1 MRRAALAGA
10 AVCTFLA
17 LSAPLTLGV
26 GAARAADVVIGNDA
40 GDVISEV
47 AAATRQL
54 HLASVPAELLVESD
68 TLVFDYER
76 GELAYSGDVR
86 VAQGGVHM
94 RSENLTIAFEPQ
106 RTGSLRSIRA
116 SGNVLITHKN
126 TKATGNLAIYDPTA
140 STITLTGEAR
150 LGAGPNTL
158 EGERVIVY
166 LDEGR
171 AIVEG
176 GAADGA
182 QSATAPAP
190 EAGSAGPS
198 DAVEKKPSGRVRAVI
213 DPGTLGSEDLLD

>member
-1 MRRAALAGA
+1 MASLACVWALVGSAAPFPARLA
-10 AVCTFLA
+10 
-17 LSAPLTLGV
+17 S
-26 GAARAADVVIGNDA
+26 AADVVIGNDT

-54 HLASVPAELLVESD
+54 HLASVPAELFVESD
-68 TLVFDYER
+68 KMVFDYAR

-94 RSENLTIAFEPQ
+94 RSENLTIAFEPE

-126 TKATGNLAIYDPTA
+126 TKATGDLAVYDPA
-140 STITLTGEAR
+140 SSTITLTGEAK

-166 LDEGR
+166 LAEGR

-176 GAADGA
+176 GAAAAAAAAGEA
-182 QSATAPAP
+182 APPASASSGD
-190 EAGSAGPS
+190 AGQG
-198 DAVEKKPSGRVRAVI
+198 DQVQKKPSGRVRAVI
-213 DPGTLGSEDLLD
+213 DPGTLDEDLLD